1 MYYHVIQELFRGK
14 NVTMT
19 VADYFLHKV
28 QEFMCIIMKLQ
39 DFFAWVDVSL
49 MAQDLRLQCAV
60 PVTVFFIIMI
70 FRDFLTGANVSI
82 MLSQDFV
89 YNEL

>member
-19 VADYFLHKV
+19 VADFFFLHKV

-49 MAQDLRLQCAV
+49 MAQDLLLQCAV
-60 PVTVFFIIMI
+60 PVTVF
-70 FRDFLTGANVSI
+70 L
-82 MLSQDFV
+82 LS
-89 YNEL
+89 

>member
-19 VADYFLHKV
+19 VADFFLHKV

-39 DFFAWVDVSL
+39 DFFAWVDVTL
-49 MAQDLRLQCAV
+49 MAQDLLLQCAV
-60 PVTVFFIIMI
+60 PVTVFYYHDIPRF
-70 FRDFLTGANVSI
+70 FNRSKC
-82 MLSQDFV
+82 
-89 YNEL
+89 